1 MRLLITLRIDPTIPV
16 EVRIPGHPPFQSD
29 SHMLAKPN
37 FPHLDDDLRYLIMQ
51 CTAADMADRP
61 SLKTIADILSYNI
74 TTKTGQW
81 YADRNFPFANMETDE
96 TILQLMNYL
105 FFTLEANK

>member
-29 SHMLAKPN
+29 SHMLARPN
-37 FPHLDDDLRYLIMQ
+37 FPHLDDDLRYLVML

-61 SLKTIADILSYNI
+61 SLKTIGDIINYNI

-81 YADRNFPFANMETDE
+81 YAERNFPLAKTETDE
-96 TILQLMNYL
+96 AISYLMHYIL
-105 FFTLEANK
+105 FTLEANK